1 MTMKKWML
9 HIAFW
14 AIISSLQTASAQTV
28 DADSLFFKA
37 RDLAFE
43 QKKYD
48 DAVAMLRNLLRDH
61 PQYTDASVLLG
72 RILFWTGS
80 NMEAEQILRS
90 IIDREPGRADAWAG
104 LASGLLGLRRYDDAL
119 EVSTAAIALH
129 PADTEIMRQHSFA
142 LAETG
147 DFKSAVRQLDQLLQ
161 LTPDD
166 GQALWLRREFLRRS
180 RQHKVNVGLSRDNT
194 LWLEENV
201 HDKTSISVGY
211 ERFARRVTF
220 GVNLSTLEWAGQD
233 DMQIDLEAYPIIN
246 EAMYGFVTFSKSSDG
261 LLYPTSKLG
270 GSWFFTGF
278 RSLELEMGVRYFWL
292 TGDNASL
299 YTGSVT
305 YYDRR
310 YYARIQV
317 FTQNRGRSSDT
328 SLQGTFRYY
337 FDDTDPDYFLA
348 VRLGQGVR
356 GDEPRDAFDII
367 RTNTVNAGV
376 ELNMRLGGQ
385 FYLKPN
391 VAVFRNTGSGA
402 TNGYLTLGI
411 GASVRF

>member
-1 MTMKKWML
+1 M
-9 HIAFW
+9 
-14 AIISSLQTASAQTV
+14 
-28 DADSLFFKA
+28 
-37 RDLAFE
+37 
-43 QKKYD
+43 
-48 DAVAMLRNLLRDH
+48 
-61 PQYTDASVLLG
+61 
-72 RILFWTGS
+72 
-80 NMEAEQILRS
+80 
-90 IIDREPGRADAWAG
+90 
-104 LASGLLGLRRYDDAL
+104 
-119 EVSTAAIALH
+119 
-129 PADTEIMRQHSFA
+129 
-142 LAETG
+142 
-147 DFKSAVRQLDQLLQ
+147 
-161 LTPDD
+161 
-166 GQALWLRREFLRRS
+166 RRS
-180 RQHKVNVGLSRDNT
+180 RQHKVNVGLSCDNT
-194 LWLEENV
+194 LWLEGNV
-201 HDKTSISVGY
+201 HDKTSISGWVCCV
-211 ERFARRVTF
+211 RAKVTF

-233 DMQIDLEAYPIIN
+233 DADRFEATPSSMRRCMACYILEIERWA
-246 EAMYGFVTFSKSSDG
+246 A
-261 LLYPTSKLG
+261 YPTSKLG
-270 GSWFFTGF
+270 GSWSFTGF
-278 RSLELEMGVRYFWL
+278 RSHRARNGCSLFLVNRRQRSL
-292 TGDNASL
+292 TPDP
-299 YTGSVT
+299 T